1 MVIQSAQLVKLSP
14 EVRGYF
20 VLSKTR
26 LQSFADLSE
35 DCPPQR
41 FVKLTLHG
49 RTSLLRLPSRQS
61 NVTGSLIVVPVFRLW
76 LSVASAC
83 LKQRLTNL

>member
-20 VLSKTR
+20 VFSKTR
-26 LQSFADLSE
+26 LQSFTDLSE

-41 FVKLTLHG
+41 FVKMALHG
-49 RTSLLRLPSRQS
+49 RTSLFRLPSRQS
-61 NVTGSLIVVPVFRLW
+61 NVTGSMIVGPVFRLG